1 MTGLFNFVFE
11 VEDQRDWQR
20 RPGCHVNPFSCFF
33 CHLLKTVAPW
43 ADEVHDV
50 TYGVGSFYQH
60 CPNLRVY
67 AADIRRW
74 QWIVTPAT
82 FREVDAL
89 TYLRELPTENR
100 QRRVVVIDPPYPT
113 HPAGNSRSYEWLY
126 YPKPWQRTYLVAV
139 LKEARSKAR
148 AVLLKYMPSD
158 HREEAELTVATDYV
172 VVWRFVKAHIPVNGN
187 IVVRNASKI
196 FIFLG

>member
-60 CPNLRVY
+60 CPHIRIH
-67 AADIRRW
+67 ATDIRSW
-74 QWIVTPAT
+74 PWIVTPTEFKQA
-82 FREVDAL
+82 DAL

-113 HPAGNSRSYEWLY
+113 HPASNSRRYEWLY
-126 YPKPWQRTYLVAV
+126 YPQPWQSSYLLAV
-139 LKEARSKAR
+139 LKEARAKAK
-148 AVLLKYMPSD
+148 AVVLKYMGNR
-158 HREEAELTVATDYV
+158 REESELSAIADYV
-172 VVWRFVKAHIPVNGN
+172 ITWRFVKSRILANGN
-187 IVVRNASKI
+187 VVVRNASKI
-196 FIFLG
+196 FIFLS